1 MRRRACATAPGS
13 RRRDLIAGASPA
25 PRVDQRRQALRILV
39 LVVAFFSAVFASACS
54 TTSGEGGS
62 QRTVTIDPETAR
74 PPEGD
79 GDAESVSSLAESDCE
94 NRDLRPDENNLSTVE
109 AATLCL
115 VNAERRARDRPALRN
130 DSQLAEAAER
140 KSEHMVRESY
150 FAHVGPDDRNVV
162 DWARDSGYVPG
173 RGDFEVGENLGWAS
187 EGGATPEMIVLG
199 WMRSP
204 GHRRNLLAERFRDSG
219 IGVVLG
225 APRPEGGGGATYTH
239 MLGAKG

>member
-1 MRRRACATAPGS
+1 M
-13 RRRDLIAGASPA
+13 
-25 PRVDQRRQALRILV
+25 LV
-39 LVVAFFSAVFASACS
+39 LVAFSALFASACS
-54 TTSGEGGS
+54 STEGGS

-74 PPEGD
+74 PQEPG
-79 GDAESVSSLAESDCE
+79 GDAESIGSLTGSDCE
-94 NRDLRPDENNLSTVE
+94 NRDLRPDEENLSAIE

-115 VNAERRARDRPALRN
+115 VNAERRARDRPALGDN
-130 DSQLAEAAER
+130 SQLAEAAER
-140 KSEHMVRESY
+140 KSRHMVDESY

-162 DWARDSGYVPG
+162 DWARDSGYVPE

-187 EGGATPEMIVLG
+187 ERGATPETIVLG

-204 GHRRNLLAERFRDSG
+204 GHRRNLLGERFRDSG